1 MTDVTFMIWLHF
13 ISKRKEILTDV
24 IKLPNQ
30 LTLS

>member
-13 ISKRKEILTDV
+13 ISKRKEILTD